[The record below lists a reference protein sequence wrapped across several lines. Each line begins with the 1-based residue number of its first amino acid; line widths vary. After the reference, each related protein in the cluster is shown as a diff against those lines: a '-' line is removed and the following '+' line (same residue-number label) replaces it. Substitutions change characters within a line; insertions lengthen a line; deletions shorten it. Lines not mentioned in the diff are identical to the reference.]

1 MKDNLELWLRLSTI
15 EGMSVRKKCE
25 LVTQM
30 GDITRGCT
38 DHEETL
44 LVNQLTAEQ
53 YEAFHS
59 ESMRNEALRI
69 IERCNK
75 KHIRILPL
83 SHEEYPEMLK
93 YIHDPPLILYVKGR
107 LPQMSGIA
115 LVGSRKA
122 SGYGIETAVK
132 LSTELAASGIMVVS
146 GMARGI
152 DTAAHCGALNAG
164 GETAAVLGCGVDIAY
179 PPENS
184 KLMERIAESGAVLS
198 EYPPGTPPATFHF
211 PCRNRIISGMT
222 LGTVVVEASLKSGS
236 LITAHSALEQGREVF
251 AVPGNITHFNSMGT
265 NRLIKD
271 GAKMVLTVDDILD
284 ELHFGLSPINRNF
297 RKKKG
302 KEEAIP
308 SEGKKIM
315 NALKL
320 EDLYDEELSQK
331 TGISAKELYGILLDL
346 ELKGLI
352 QKSINGKY
360 RVMTKGG

>member
-1 MKDNLELWLRLSTI
+1 M
-15 EGMSVRKKCE
+15 
-25 LVTQM
+25 
-30 GDITRGCT
+30 
-38 DHEETL
+38 
-44 LVNQLTAEQ
+44 
-53 YEAFHS
+53 
-59 ESMRNEALRI
+59 
-69 IERCNK
+69 
-75 KHIRILPL
+75 
-83 SHEEYPEMLK
+83 
-93 YIHDPPLILYVKGR
+93 
-107 LPQMSGIA
+107 
-115 LVGSRKA
+115 
-122 SGYGIETAVK
+122 
-132 LSTELAASGIMVVS
+132 
-146 GMARGI
+146 
-152 DTAAHCGALNAG
+152 
-164 GETAAVLGCGVDIAY
+164 DIAY